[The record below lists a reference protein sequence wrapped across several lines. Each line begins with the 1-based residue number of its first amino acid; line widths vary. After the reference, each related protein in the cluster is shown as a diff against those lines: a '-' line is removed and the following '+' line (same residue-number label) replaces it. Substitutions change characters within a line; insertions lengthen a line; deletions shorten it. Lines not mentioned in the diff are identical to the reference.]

1 MTRAILNAYTE
12 LIQSDPADYESYL
25 NRGAEYYNH
34 NEYILAL
41 NDVNKALS
49 LTPQSDDAFQFQGH
63 WLRGNIYLQ
72 TNKLQDALA
81 DSPLL

>member
-34 NEYILAL
+34 NEYI
-41 NDVNKALS
+41 
-49 LTPQSDDAFQFQGH
+49 
-63 WLRGNIYLQ
+63 
-72 TNKLQDALA
+72 
-81 DSPLL
+81 SPSTT